1 MTKKK
6 IIIISI
12 ISIILIVAII
22 GVIVFLVDKNSSEDN
37 TTYTSKIDKLY
48 NTLNKKGSFSFTTI
62 VDDNNKEI
70 YITNGNS
77 TYIDT
82 TYNGEES
89 KYVIKDGNSYLLKDE
104 DKIYYTYKNNQME
117 LNKVLEQLEEIK
129 ESQLTQ
135 GKEKIEGKEYEY
147 EEYSSFTNF
156 ALKLPDDEYSE
167 NIKTRFYFDGDNLV
181 YIKTI
186 IGNEQE
192 TLKVEISN
200 KINESLFEIPS
211 DYREI

>member
-1 MTKKK
+1 MAKKK

-12 ISIILIVAII
+12 ISIILIIAII

-48 NTLNKKGSFSFTTI
+48 NTLIKKGSFSFTTI

-89 KYVIKDGNSYLLKDE
+89 KYIIKDGNSYLLKDE

-117 LNKVLEQLEEIK
+117 LNKVLEQLE
-129 ESQLTQ
+129 
-135 GKEKIEGKEYEY
+135 
-147 EEYSSFTNF
+147 
-156 ALKLPDDEYSE
+156 A
-167 NIKTRFYFDGDNLV
+167 
-181 YIKTI
+181 
-186 IGNEQE
+186 
-192 TLKVEISN
+192 
-200 KINESLFEIPS
+200 
-211 DYREI
+211 

>member
-1 MTKKK
+1 MAKKK

-12 ISIILIVAII
+12 ISIILIIAII

-48 NTLNKKGSFSFTTI
+48 NTLIKKGSFSFTTI

-89 KYVIKDGNSYLLKDE
+89 KYIIKDGNSYLLKDE